1 MNRITILYSIVKELE
16 EKFTKFE
23 VKDAKINEDGSGDVF
38 VNIEGNEKQYALH
51 NGKIVFD

>member
-51 NGKIVFD
+51 NGKIVFN